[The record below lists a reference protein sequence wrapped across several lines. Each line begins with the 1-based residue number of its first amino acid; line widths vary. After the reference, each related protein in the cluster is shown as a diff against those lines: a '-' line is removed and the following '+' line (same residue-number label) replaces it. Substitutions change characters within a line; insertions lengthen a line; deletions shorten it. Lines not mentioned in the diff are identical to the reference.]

1 MEKFLKKN
9 IKIAPSILSSDFS
22 KLGEE
27 LVSIDEAGADWI
39 HLDVMDGHFV
49 PNLTFGP
56 QIIKSLRKKSK
67 LIFDTHL
74 MVENPERLLEA
85 YAKAG
90 SDIISV
96 HYETCNNLNKIIDD
110 IYNLGCKVGVAIN
123 PKTSPSKLSS
133 VLDKID
139 LILIMSVNP
148 GFSGQTFINDSINKI
163 TEVKTMIKN
172 KNIMIEVDGG
182 INDENVRDVCIAGA
196 DIVVAGSAIFGDMN
210 KKNYKTNIKNLRT
223 KME

>member
-1 MEKFLKKN
+1 MRKS

-27 LVSIDEAGADWI
+27 LVSIDEAGADWL

-56 QIIKSLRKKSK
+56 QIIKSLRNKSK

-110 IYNLGCKVGVAIN
+110 IHNLGCKVGVAIN
-123 PKTSPSKLSS
+123 PLTSPSELNS

-148 GFSGQTFINDSINKI
+148 GFSGQTFINNSIKKI

-182 INDENVRDVCIAGA
+182 VNDKNIRDICKAGA
-196 DIVVAGSAIFGDMN
+196 EIVVAGNSIFDDLN
-210 KKNYKTNIKNLRT
+210 SKNYKKNIDNLRS
-223 KME
+223 KIE

>member
-123 PKTSPSKLSS
+123 PMTSPSKLSS

-182 INDENVRDVCIAGA
+182 INDENVRDICIAGA